1 MDPYEALGVSKGA
14 SDEEIK
20 KAYRKLAIKHHP
32 DKGGNPEDFKRVQG
46 AYDILSDAEKF
57 FKKYKGREPKNV
69 WVEFVTFESN
79 SIDMSLIDNLIF
91 EMLSQ
96 F

>member
-1 MDPYEALGVSKGA
+1 MTSSDPYEALGVSKGA

-46 AYDILSDAEKF
+46 CLRYSFRCRKE
-57 FKKYKGREPKNV
+57 G
-69 WVEFVTFESN
+69 EF
-79 SIDMSLIDNLIF
+79 
-91 EMLSQ
+91 
-96 F
+96 